1 MKLRTLQKLHKWVAL
16 FVGIQLLLWTISGL
30 VFTLSDPK
38 SVSGELLASPPPP
51 PMLTGEVAL
60 ADPSAWIGDYADRGV
75 HEVSLRPFDG
85 EWVYRVAHRGG
96 IDLRQTADGAPLII
110 DAVRARRLAL
120 DHYRGEGG
128 LLGVRYLAE
137 ATLETRG
144 AGATWQ
150 AAFDD
155 SAGTTLYFSAD
166 DGAIVAARSD
176 TWRVFDFFWMLHTM
190 DYAGRDDFN
199 NPLVILFGSAA
210 LWIAVTGLLLV
221 FRVFGWGDLG
231 FRRGNSGMPPTGNR
245 GSANVEV
252 R

>member
-1 MKLRTLQKLHKWVAL
+1 MKLLTLQKLHKWVAL
-16 FVGIQLLLWTISGL
+16 FVGIQLLLWTVSGL

-85 EWVYRVAHRGG
+85 GWVYRIAHEGG
-96 IDLRQTADGAPLII
+96 IDLRQAADSARLII

-120 DHYRGEGG
+120 DHYRGEGR
-128 LLGVRYLAE
+128 LVDVRFHAE
-137 ATLETRG
+137 PTLETRA
-144 AGATWQ
+144 AGATWR
-150 AAFDD
+150 ATFDD
-155 SAGTTLYFSAD
+155 PDGTSLYFSAD
-166 DGAIVAARSD
+166 DGTLVAARSD

-199 NPLVILFGSAA
+199 NPLVIFAGSAA
-210 LWIAVTGLLLV
+210 LWVGLTGVLLLLRV
-221 FRVFGWGDLG
+221 FRRKTARPGY
-231 FRRGNSGMPPTGNR
+231 SG
-245 GSANVEV
+245 SVDAEIS
-252 R
+252 